1 MGLFT
6 LDEFYHHIA
15 ISLTLVAAFAWN
27 DAIKELFGKIKFLNK
42 KGAMMYALFVTLLV
56 TIVLGI
62 INIIHMYIIDESDKI
77 ENNVS
82 KAAEEKKIVS
92 LNYVDEYDIMLE
104 RY

>member
-6 LDEFYHHIA
+6 LEEFYHHIA

-42 KGAMMYALFVTLLV
+42 KGPMMYALFVTLLV
-56 TIVLGI
+56 TIVLGV
-62 INIIHMYIIDESDKI
+62 INIIHMYTTDKSVKI

-82 KAAEEKKIVS
+82 NVAENKNMVS
-92 LNYVDEYDIMLE
+92 LNYVDEHDIMLE
-104 RY
+104 RF

>member
-6 LDEFYHHIA
+6 LEEFYHHIA

-42 KGAMMYALFVTLLV
+42 KGPMMYALFVTLLV
-56 TIVLGI
+56 TIVLGV
-62 INIIHMYIIDESDKI
+62 INIIHMYTTDESIQIGND
-77 ENNVS
+77 VS
-82 KAAEEKKIVS
+82 NAAENKNMVS